1 MEYKF
6 KSLSIVTLN
15 VRGLRDSVKRKAI
28 FLFCKSAADLI
39 FLQEIHSGETDV
51 RFWGNSISFS
61 YGSNHSAGTAIMLHC
76 FKGTVLETLS
86 SDEGRW
92 VIAVIKQDNATFI
105 TCCVYGHNSR
115 TSNKIMFSH
124 SG

>member
-28 FLFCKSAADLI
+28 FLFCKRSAADLI

-51 RFWGNSISFS
+51 RFWRNQWGNSIFFS
-61 YGSNHSAGTAIMLHC
+61 HGSNHSAGTAIILHR

-86 SDEGRW
+86 SD
-92 VIAVIKQDNATFI
+92 
-105 TCCVYGHNSR
+105 
-115 TSNKIMFSH
+115 
-124 SG
+124 